1 MQIKRNQ
8 TFSDD
13 SRRPAVY
20 RNSLIYY
27 LSFIYRRQSSY
38 MRIQNKLFAI
48 FFVTSMVLVTA
59 QVLVMQWSIGKGM
72 IDYVNKKELDA
83 LDSLVISLQ
92 DIYDADTEWEALK
105 GRNRYFKTIVDQHV
119 ERYAEPFSPGRPDMQ
134 EFQDRGPPRM
144 GPRGDGPRPYRRD
157 FDGPPEGLIPNVT
170 YAILDK
176 NKTFIA
182 GIYSEKSKF
191 GYLDIKVNE
200 EVVGYLAVSRH
211 NQLTAGYE
219 LNFVEQQQRYILLIA
234 LGLIIIAL
242 LVALP
247 LAHHFVVPIKILT
260 SSMSRLTSGEY
271 GQRIN
276 IKRKDEFA
284 QLTRDFNDL
293 AATLEQNE
301 QARKRWLAD
310 ISHELRTPVAVL
322 KGEMESMVDG
332 VRPLSM
338 ERIQSS
344 LEEVNQLEQLLND
357 LHELTR
363 SDLGTLHYR
372 KDWVNLIPIIEEVA
386 NQFETVLSEKGINV
400 ELSPNRASI
409 LVYADVTRLKQLF
422 SNLLSNVAKYAVDGD
437 LLKIAIVLV
446 DNGESKEAHI
456 FFEDN
461 GQGVDEHDL
470 PQLFEH
476 LFRVEN
482 SRNRETGGS
491 GLGLSIC
498 KKIVEAHHGKI
509 TAFSS
514 KQGGLGIQII
524 LPLE

>member
-1 MQIKRNQ
+1 
-8 TFSDD
+8 
-13 SRRPAVY
+13 
-20 RNSLIYY
+20 
-27 LSFIYRRQSSY
+27 

-48 FFVTSMVLVTA
+48 FFITSVVLVTA

-83 LDSLVISLQ
+83 LHSLVITLQ
-92 DIYDADTEWEALK
+92 DFYSENKSWDALA
-105 GRNRYFKTIVDQHV
+105 GRHRYFREMLDEHIFDEN
-119 ERYAEPFSPGRPDMQ
+119 ERFRFPGDNRPN
-134 EFQDRGPPRM
+134 FQDRGPPRLGPM
-144 GPRGDGPRPYRRD
+144 GNPPPSRFRD
-157 FDGPPEGLIPNVT
+157 FDGPPEGVPLDVT
-170 YAILDK
+170 YAILNQDK
-176 NKTFIA
+176 KLVV

-191 GYLDIKVNE
+191 EYLNIVVDEKI
-200 EVVGYLAVSRH
+200 VGYLAVSRH
-211 NQLTAGYE
+211 KQLTAGYE
-219 LNFVEQQQRYILLIA
+219 LNFVEQQQRYIVLIA
-234 LGLIIIAL
+234 VGLIIIAL
-242 LVALP
+242 LVTLP
-247 LAHHFVVPIKILT
+247 LAHHFVVPIKKLT
-260 SSMSRLTSGEY
+260 LSMSKLTSGQY
-271 GQRIN
+271 DQRIN
-276 IKRKDEFA
+276 LKRKDEFA

-372 KDWVNLIPIIEEVA
+372 KDWVKLIPILEEVA
-386 NQFETVLSEKGINV
+386 NQFETMLSEKGIRV
-400 ELSPNRASI
+400 ELITHNSDI
-409 LVYADVTRLKQLF
+409 DVYVDVTRLKQLF
-422 SNLLSNVAKYAVDGD
+422 SNLLSNVGKYAVDGN
-437 LLKIAIVLV
+437 LLKIAV
-446 DNGESKEAHI
+446 DNVASKEVHI
-456 FFEDN
+456 IFEDN
-461 GQGVDEHDL
+461 GQGVSEQDL
-470 PQLFEH
+470 PLLFEH
-476 LFRVEN
+476 LFRAEN

-509 TAFSS
+509 SAFSS
-514 KQGGLGIQII
+514 KLGGLGIQVI

>member
-1 MQIKRNQ
+1 
-8 TFSDD
+8 
-13 SRRPAVY
+13 
-20 RNSLIYY
+20 
-27 LSFIYRRQSSY
+27 

-48 FFVTSMVLVTA
+48 FFVTSVVLVTA

-92 DIYDADTEWEALK
+92 ELYHEKGSWELL
-105 GRNRYFKTIVDQHV
+105 NSDHFYFKNLVDKHIHSDDSAIFV
-119 ERYAEPFSPGRPDMQ
+119 P
-134 EFQDRGPPRM
+134 
-144 GPRGDGPRPYRRD
+144 PRGDRPSFGERRPPGMRPGGSRPNSFSERFD
-157 FDGPPEGLIPNVT
+157 FDRPPPHAVT
-170 YAILDK
+170 YALLDP
-176 NKTFIA
+176 NKELVA
-182 GIYSEKSKF
+182 GIYRKQSEF
-191 GYLDIKVNE
+191 GYLDIVVNDK
-200 EVVGYLAVSRH
+200 VVGYLAVSRH
-211 NQLTAGYE
+211 NELTAGYE
-219 LNFVEQQQRYILLIA
+219 LSFVEQQQMYVLLIA
-234 LGLIIIAL
+234 LGLIIIAI

-247 LAHHFVVPIKILT
+247 LAKHFVDPIKILT
-260 SSMSRLTSGEY
+260 TSMSKLTSGQYE
-271 GQRIN
+271 QRIN
-276 IKRKDEFA
+276 LKRKDEFA
-284 QLTRDFNDL
+284 QLTRDFNEL
-293 AATLEQNE
+293 AVTLEQNE
-301 QARKRWLAD
+301 EARKRWLAD

-322 KGEMESMVDG
+322 KGEMESMIDG

-344 LEEVNQLEQLLND
+344 LEEINQLEQLLND

-363 SDLGTLHYR
+363 SDLGTMHYR
-372 KDWVNLIPIIEEVA
+372 KSWVELLPIIEEVS
-386 NQFETVLSEKGINV
+386 NQFETVLSDKGIKV
-400 ELSPNRASI
+400 ELIPQHTSI
-409 LVYADVTRLKQLF
+409 PVYADVTRLKQLF

-437 LLKIAIVLV
+437 LLKITMKLLE
-446 DNGESKEAHI
+446 NGGSKEAQI

-482 SRNRETGGS
+482 SRNRKTGGS

-514 KQGGLGIQII
+514 EVGGLGIKII

>member
-1 MQIKRNQ
+1 
-8 TFSDD
+8 
-13 SRRPAVY
+13 
-20 RNSLIYY
+20 
-27 LSFIYRRQSSY
+27 

-48 FFVTSMVLVTA
+48 FFVTSAVLVAA

-83 LDSLVISLQ
+83 LDSLVFALQ
-92 DIYDADTEWEALK
+92 DLYDEDKEWEHIK
-105 GRNRYFKTIVDQHV
+105 GRNRFFKNIVDQHIQV
-119 ERYAEPFSPGRPDMQ
+119 DEAPFSLGRPDIPRS
-134 EFQDRGPPRM
+134 QDRRPPDMGARGG
-144 GPRGDGPRPYRRD
+144 GPRSFRRD
-157 FDGPPEGLIPNVT
+157 FDRPPEGSIPDVT

-176 NKTFIA
+176 NKELIA
-182 GIYSEKSKF
+182 GIYSKKSKF
-191 GYLDIKVNE
+191 GYLDIVMNKE
-200 EVVGYLAVSRH
+200 IVGYLAVSRH
-211 NQLTAGYE
+211 NELTAGYE

-234 LGLIIIAL
+234 LGLIIIAI

-247 LAHHFVVPIKILT
+247 LANHFVSPIKTLT
-260 SSMSRLTSGEY
+260 SAMSTLTSGQY
-271 GQRIN
+271 DQRIN
-276 IKRKDEFA
+276 LKRKDEFA

-372 KDWVNLIPIIEEVA
+372 KNWVKLTPLIEEVV
-386 NQFETVLSEKGINV
+386 NQFKTILSEKGIQV
-400 ELSPNRASI
+400 DLAVSASV
-409 LVYADVTRLKQLF
+409 LDVYADVTRLKQLF
-422 SNLLSNVAKYAVDGD
+422 SNLLSNVGKYAVDGD
-437 LLKIAIVLV
+437 LLKITISNVE
-446 DNGESKEAHI
+446 NTTPKEVHI
-456 FFEDN
+456 LFEDN
-461 GQGVDEHDL
+461 GQGVTDSDL

-498 KKIVEAHHGKI
+498 KKIVEAHHGKVK
-509 TAFSS
+509 AFSS
-514 KQGGLGIQII
+514 KLGGLGIQII